1 MATPR
6 SKLVDEE
13 QAREYHL
20 VSRCVRR
27 AYLCGW
33 DRLTRRDYS
42 HRKRWV
48 VDRLELLGRCFAVEV
63 HAYAVL
69 DNHVH
74 IVVTYDPKAC
84 KEWSDEDV
92 AVRWV
97 EAFPPTEHGQILE
110 ERKPEARELL
120 LGDPHGLRRARRTL
134 GSLSNFMKHLKQ
146 PIARRANLEDG
157 REGHFFEQ
165 RFYSGALLS
174 DDALLAAM
182 AYVDLNPVRA
192 KLAKRIEECTY
203 TSIVGRLKEN
213 STEALRDYLRPVI
226 SGLAGQ
232 PVRLAVTL
240 ADYLGLLRAVVNVE
254 AAPASDV
261 PGRVTRWISQVSSLR
276 RRQRAHG
283 PRTLL
288 RRWAEERGLRPL
300 EKPLP
305 V

>member
-1 MATPR
+1 M
-6 SKLVDEE
+6 
-13 QAREYHL
+13 
-20 VSRCVRR
+20 
-27 AYLCGW
+27 
-33 DRLTRRDYS
+33 
-42 HRKRWV
+42 
-48 VDRLELLGRCFAVEV
+48 DRLELLGRCFAVEV

-69 DNHVH
+69 DNHLH
-74 IVVTYDPKAC
+74 LVVTYDPKAC
-84 KEWSDEDV
+84 EGWSDEDV
-92 AVRWV
+92 AARWV

-110 ERKPEARELL
+110 ERMPEACELL
-120 LGDPHGLRRARRTL
+120 LGDPQRLRRARRTL

-146 PIARRANLEDG
+146 PIARRANQEDG

-192 KLAKRIEECTY
+192 KLAKRIEECAY
-203 TSIVGRLKEN
+203 TSIVGRLREN

-232 PVRLAVTL
+232 PTRLAVTL
-240 ADYLGLLRAVVNVE
+240 ADYLGLLRAVVKVE
-254 AAPASDV
+254 AAPTSDV
-261 PGRVTRWISQVSSLR
+261 AGRVARWTSQVSSLR

-283 PRTLL
+283 PPTVL